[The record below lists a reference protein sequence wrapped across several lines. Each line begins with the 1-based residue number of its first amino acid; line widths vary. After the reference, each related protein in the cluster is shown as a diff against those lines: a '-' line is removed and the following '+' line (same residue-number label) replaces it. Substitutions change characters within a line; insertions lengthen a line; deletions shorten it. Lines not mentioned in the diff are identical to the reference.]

1 MTWESQGGDFDHGKA
16 YLSVHSESETPW
28 KPSETF
34 RNHSASSLT
43 HSCKKLWNLISKV
56 VQMAK
61 NEETTGAH
69 EDVEFWIPGTE
80 AHHDDSSKRNI
91 TAASQAAVFV
101 GVYISCFAFGISV
114 LTVRAAVVTIHTIG
128 APPRL
133 PEPCTWPRK
142 SNHWTWEP
150 PTDQKPI
157 ILTWFT
163 PTAYAETW
171 SFEWLWLTAYGSVT
185 TNVMNF
191 LSSLLLVVSPKAHTI
206 CKMRDD
212 DKSKSVSFSPF
223 LKCSANFPSYH
234 GLTAFFESSPKIL
247 RDIDRSPLNHFC
259 HYHCDLQQT
268 LVAFDFGR
276 SLAQNCRIIRDVDP
290 TIRTNLSIFY
300 STS

>member
-1 MTWESQGGDFDHGKA
+1 MKNKTCLIEWLQPLPSSFPNRGWTWQIAILCHFVVSVNKLLWHHNFHYYHIMSYIYIHTCTIYIYIYPIISHIIHAHHEGWFVSLPSYTNHPTLPCLQRTRWAKMTWESQGGDFDHGKA

-163 PTAYAETW
+163 PTAYAET
-171 SFEWLWLTAYGSVT
+171 
-185 TNVMNF
+185 
-191 LSSLLLVVSPKAHTI
+191 
-206 CKMRDD
+206 
-212 DKSKSVSFSPF
+212 
-223 LKCSANFPSYH
+223 
-234 GLTAFFESSPKIL
+234 
-247 RDIDRSPLNHFC
+247 
-259 HYHCDLQQT
+259 
-268 LVAFDFGR
+268 
-276 SLAQNCRIIRDVDP
+276 
-290 TIRTNLSIFY
+290 
-300 STS
+300 